1 MEKRLVTPRD
11 YGLPDKFS
19 SWRPGQH
26 DIIDSIRS
34 NQKRLS
40 MLSAPVGSGKSAI
53 AVASGFGRRTLYLC
67 TTKQL
72 QDQLQADFP
81 NAVVLKGRS
90 NYVCLK
96 NPNLLTAEHCTR
108 SRSKRDCKKCGYTG
122 WCEGHRDSGY
132 DGRCTCESECEY
144 LQTKEAA
151 LNASL
156 AVLNIQ
162 LFMTEANMVGGF
174 SGWPYMIIDEA
185 DLLESALMNYV
196 DLTITK
202 KNIETLQLEPPKYKT
217 KPESW
222 IEWMRTDAIPRC
234 EDALEALQG
243 YWTPSNLK
251 LETTLTRLVS
261 KLRFAA
267 HEIPT
272 GNWVFIPDEERWSFK
287 PVFVNKYA
295 ANTLWCHCQK
305 VTMMSATLVN
315 PPQICRDIGFNQNEA
330 QVFEMGSSF
339 PIKSRRVIFRPAAYV
354 TFKTFEQEFPRVV
367 AGLDDVLDAHPD
379 VKVLVHAVSY
389 VNAREILRLSR
400 HRGRMITHEN
410 SVDKDTALDR
420 FKQATYP
427 AVMVSPSMDRGVDL
441 SYDLCRVLVLC
452 KVPYASLKDK
462 QIAARVYGSKDG
474 NEWYATNTI
483 RTIVQASGR
492 ATRSADDWSVTYI
505 LDGQFAKL
513 YWEYAK
519 VFPKWWRDALIMGET
534 KEEE

>member
-1 MEKRLVTPRD
+1 MEKRLLTPRD
-11 YGLPDKFS
+11 YGLPDKFTA
-19 SWRPGQH
+19 WRPGQH
-26 DIIDSIRS
+26 DIIESIRA
-34 NQKRLS
+34 NTKRIS

-53 AVASGFGRRTLYLC
+53 AVASGIGRRTLYLC

-81 NAVVLKGRS
+81 NAVVLKGRG

-96 NPNLLTAEHCTR
+96 NPNILTAEHCTR

-122 WCEGHRDSGY
+122 WCEGHRDSYY
-132 DGRCTCESECEY
+132 DGRCACESECEY
-144 LQTKEAA
+144 LTTKEAA

-174 SGWPYMIIDEA
+174 SGWPYVVADEC
-185 DLLESALMNYV
+185 DLVEGALLSYV

-202 KNIETLQLEPPKYKT
+202 HNIETLHLEPPKYKT

-222 IEWMRTDAIPRC
+222 IEWMNAAIPKC
-234 EDALEALQG
+234 EDALESLQG
-243 YWTPSNLK
+243 AWTPSNLK
-251 LETTLTRLVS
+251 LETTLARMLS
-261 KLRFAA
+261 KIKFAS
-267 HEIPT
+267 HEIPN
-272 GNWVFIPDEERWSFK
+272 GNWVFIPEDEKWSFK
-287 PVFVNKYA
+287 PVFVSKYA
-295 ANTLWCHCQK
+295 ANALWRHCNN
-305 VTMMSATLVN
+305 VLMMSATLVN
-315 PPQICRDIGFNQNEA
+315 PQQLCRDIGLDKNNAE
-330 QVFEMGSSF
+330 VFEMGSSF
-339 PIKSRRVIFRPAAYV
+339 PIESRRVIFRPAAYL
-354 TFKTFEQEFPRVV
+354 TFKKMENEFPKVV

-379 VKVLVHAVSY
+379 VKALVHAVSY
-389 VNAREILRLSR
+389 TNAREILRLSK
-400 HRGRMITHEN
+400 HRNRMITHEN
-410 SVDKDTALDR
+410 SVDKDTALER
-420 FKQATYP
+420 FKQANYP

-441 SYDLCRVLVLC
+441 YGELCRVVVIVKC
-452 KVPYASLKDK
+452 PYASLKDK
-462 QIAARVYGSKDG
+462 QIAARVYGAKDG

-483 RTIVQASGR
+483 RSIVQASGR

-519 VFPKWWRDALIMGET
+519 VFPKWWRDALVMGET